1 MKYIGLQAQI
11 RRNNTKSMLLLLMF
25 PTVLIVLVVAFF
37 HILNFMSEEPISF
50 GVVNDEA
57 LLYTP
62 FVLVAVAIWFTIAWF
77 GHTAMIQR
85 ATSAKPLER
94 KENLRVYNL
103 LENLCI
109 SRGLDIPKL
118 YIIPDESLNAFASGL
133 TKKTYAISL
142 SEGIINMLND
152 DELETVIAHELTHI
166 RNRDVR
172 LLVVS
177 IIFVGI
183 FAFVA
188 EIGLRSLYF
197 SGRGKKNNSGIIVVV
212 IALAGIGWLLSM
224 LFRFSISRKREYLAD
239 AGAVEL
245 TKKPL
250 ALASALEKIS
260 RDPLIEAV
268 KREDVAQMFIEH
280 PSEKKK
286 GFSLS
291 SIFATHPPIEK
302 RIEVLRQF

>member
-1 MKYIGLQAQI
+1 
-11 RRNNTKSMLLLLMF
+11 MF

-133 TKKTYAISL
+133 TKKTYAIS
-142 SEGIINMLND
+142 
-152 DELETVIAHELTHI
+152 
-166 RNRDVR
+166 
-172 LLVVS
+172 
-177 IIFVGI
+177 
-183 FAFVA
+183 
-188 EIGLRSLYF
+188 
-197 SGRGKKNNSGIIVVV
+197 
-212 IALAGIGWLLSM
+212 
-224 LFRFSISRKREYLAD
+224 
-239 AGAVEL
+239 
-245 TKKPL
+245 
-250 ALASALEKIS
+250 
-260 RDPLIEAV
+260 
-268 KREDVAQMFIEH
+268 
-280 PSEKKK
+280 
-286 GFSLS
+286 
-291 SIFATHPPIEK
+291 
-302 RIEVLRQF
+302 